1 MIYDLVDYTTGLGHL
16 TTQPS
21 GIWNYTASQTH
32 RACLHFHLDGETELL
47 GVKQSYPLHFL
58 CILTHMKKT
67 KQKLHRTKTK
77 LAHF

>member
-21 GIWNYTASQTH
+21 SIWNYTASQTH

-47 GVKQSYPLHFL
+47 GVKQSYLLHFL
-58 CILTHMKKT
+58 CILTHMKKQNKNFIEL
-67 KQKLHRTKTK
+67 KQN
-77 LAHF
+77 